1 MVVGWKGND
10 SDIEAE
16 VNERHNRRP
25 RPNDGPVDRSVE
37 SGFLA
42 RQPCRSAILPPTGH
56 ETSYAAHEKPS
67 NTLQLDFV
75 YGYRGNDARHNLFY
89 TVEGLVVY
97 HAGATGVVYDSAE
110 HQQQFFTGHTDD
122 IVCLAMHPERELV
135 ATGQVGKDPS
145 ICVWS
150 TSTCELLAELRG
162 FHQRAVVSL
171 SFDATG
177 KYLASVGL
185 DDEHSVAV
193 YDWQSRKMLAN
204 SKGDENRIFNCEYN
218 PYDGRLVTGG
228 VKHIKF
234 WVLEGGYLVGKNGM
248 YGRMGSVSTI
258 LSIAFHSDGSTL
270 RARRAAPSTSGPT
283 AARSAST
290 STSACTKA
298 WCTT

>member
-1 MVVGWKGND
+1 MGTSMVVGWKGND

-37 SGFLA
+37 YGFL
-42 RQPCRSAILPPTGH
+42 

-135 ATGQVGKDPS
+135 ATGQVG
-145 ICVWS
+145 
-150 TSTCELLAELRG
+150 
-162 FHQRAVVSL
+162 
-171 SFDATG
+171 
-177 KYLASVGL
+177 
-185 DDEHSVAV
+185 
-193 YDWQSRKMLAN
+193 
-204 SKGDENRIFNCEYN
+204 
-218 PYDGRLVTGG
+218 
-228 VKHIKF
+228 
-234 WVLEGGYLVGKNGM
+234 
-248 YGRMGSVSTI
+248 
-258 LSIAFHSDGSTL
+258 
-270 RARRAAPSTSGPT
+270 RARPSAFGARARASSW
-283 AARSAST
+283 RSCAG
-290 STSACTKA
+290 STSAR
-298 WCTT
+298 WSP